1 MDGNHEHTSDSICS
15 SWYIYFHICQQQL
28 FSLMVKTRSL
38 GILTVTKLVTS
49 ASCGGGREGKLS
61 VFNLKTVSFFFF
73 LSLTLC
79 SFLANTVLSVY

>member
-15 SWYIYFHICQQQL
+15 SQYIYFHICQQQL

-38 GILTVTKLVTS
+38 GILNFTKLVTS

-61 VFNLKTVSFFFF
+61 VSILKTVSNFFFF
-73 LSLTLC
+73 KLK
-79 SFLANTVLSVY
+79 TVQLFG